1 MDKRRFLI
9 TGGLALA
16 TPNLLLAA
24 NPPLKLRELYNKDG
38 SFSDLALN
46 LADQRVT
53 VMGFMAPPLKADSQF
68 FVLTKKP
75 LAVCPFCET
84 EADWPDDILAI
95 YMRRKYRVISF
106 SRKIETTGRLALGK
120 FVDPETGFLSMVRIE
135 DARFEVA

>member
-16 TPNLLLAA
+16 TPSLLLAA
-24 NPPLKLRELYNKDG
+24 APPLKLREFYNKDG
-38 SFSDLALN
+38 SFSDLALERVG
-46 LADQRVT
+46 QRIT

-84 EADWPDDILAI
+84 EADWPDDIIAV

-106 SRKIETTGRLALGK
+106 SRKIETTGTLALGR
-120 FVDPETGFLSMVRIE
+120 FRDPETGFLSMARIE
-135 DARFEVA
+135 HAKFEVA